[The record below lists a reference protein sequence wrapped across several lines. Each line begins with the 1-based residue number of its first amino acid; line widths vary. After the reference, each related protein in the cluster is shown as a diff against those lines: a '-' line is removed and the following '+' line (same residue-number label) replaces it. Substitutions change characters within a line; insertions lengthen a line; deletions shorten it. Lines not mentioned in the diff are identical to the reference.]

1 MSFEPTFTLL
11 SLQHGESEKKQ
22 YKCNLCVEDFNEHTI
37 LTVNFSGYWN
47 LKRHINRK
55 HSEIKE
61 NFEEMCRKNSSD
73 NYKKSQLI
81 SKGNF
86 SVFNSPKK

>member
-11 SLQHGESEKKQ
+11 SHGESERKQ
-22 YKCNLCVEDFNEHTI
+22 YKCNLCVKDYTI
-37 LTVNFSGYWN
+37 LSVNPGGYWN
-47 LKRHINRK
+47 LKRHIIRK

-61 NFEEMCRKNSSD
+61 NFEEMCRKNSSY

-86 SVFNSPKK
+86 CVFNSPKK